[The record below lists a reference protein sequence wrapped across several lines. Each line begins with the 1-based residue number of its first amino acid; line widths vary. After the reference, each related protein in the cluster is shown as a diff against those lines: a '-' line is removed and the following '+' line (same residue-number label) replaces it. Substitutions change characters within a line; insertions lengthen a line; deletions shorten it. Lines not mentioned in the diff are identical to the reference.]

1 MSNFPKWHL
10 THEVFKILFYPYFH
24 NSCKIWQPQG
34 PPLFEKKIK
43 LRITHFLI
51 KGIFLTVLKNVESA
65 PTPQTPPPPPQL
77 HFKRGRRPPNVENC
91 SAGPMNLK
99 ERLLISLN
107 PQKFF
112 LARTNAKSHNFFIW
126 VMFNLIDDLLGPW
139 KQYFPF
145 PNTEISLIS
154 ERRIIRWVVFNQL
167 FDLRFLFVRYYP
179 VVPFSHS
186 NIS

>member
-1 MSNFPKWHL
+1 
-10 THEVFKILFYPYFH
+10 
-24 NSCKIWQPQG
+24 
-34 PPLFEKKIK
+34 
-43 LRITHFLI
+43 
-51 KGIFLTVLKNVESA
+51 
-65 PTPQTPPPPPQL
+65 
-77 HFKRGRRPPNVENC
+77 
-91 SAGPMNLK
+91 MNLK

-112 LARTNAKSHNFFIW
+112 LARTNVKSHNFFIW

-145 PNTEISLIS
+145 PNTEISLMS
-154 ERRIIRWVVFNQL
+154 ERRIIRWVVYNQL

-179 VVPFSHS
+179 GVPFAHS